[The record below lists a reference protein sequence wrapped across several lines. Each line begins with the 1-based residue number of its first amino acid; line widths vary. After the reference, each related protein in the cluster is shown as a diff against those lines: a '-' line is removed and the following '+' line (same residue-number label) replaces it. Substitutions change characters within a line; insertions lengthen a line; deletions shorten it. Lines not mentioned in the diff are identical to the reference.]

1 MNVVILGAGTVG
13 SSIAEMLCRHGHNV
27 SLVDASRGALND
39 AEEKLDVQ
47 TVCGSG
53 CDAVTLFQ
61 AGVQSAL
68 LCLAVTSQDE
78 INLVGASLAKA
89 MGARRTMARVFNPT
103 YRDLSTFDYPRHFN
117 IDRLLSLEHLTAL
130 ELARGIRMR
139 GMHAIENFM
148 RGEVEVQEIALES
161 NSRVVGQTLQ
171 ELKLSQGVRIGLISR
186 GRDDFIPQAS
196 DTLQADDL
204 VTLIGAREHIEG
216 SRNLFEHRLPKR
228 QNVIIAGGGEI
239 GYNLAVFLQEKHA
252 NVTLMEADADRC
264 QLLAERLRHTTVLHA
279 DVTRRSEME
288 EARVGK
294 ADVFVAATG
303 RDEDNIVCGVEA
315 RTLGCP
321 RILGV
326 VRRPD
331 YANVLEKLG
340 IDLAVSPRDVMAR
353 QVLAMVQTGPV
364 LLRSPLGDGDA
375 EILEIAVRKDSP
387 VSHAPLAE
395 LGLHNMLIA
404 AIERQSFVRVPRA
417 TDQLQAGD
425 TAVVLARK
433 ADVGEVITRFDSP
446 SN

>member
-13 SSIAEMLCRHGHNV
+13 SSIAEMLCRHKHNV
-27 SLVDASRGALND
+27 CVVDSSRQALSLV
-39 AEEKLDVQ
+39 EEKLDVQ

-61 AGVQSAL
+61 AGVQTSL

-78 INLVGASLAKA
+78 VNLVGASLAKA
-89 MGARRTMARVFNPT
+89 MGAKRTMARAFNPS
-103 YRDLSTFDYPRHFN
+103 YRDLSTFDYPRHFG

-139 GMHAIENFM
+139 GLHAIENFM
-148 RGEVEVQEIALES
+148 RGEIEVQEVALEA
-161 NSRVVGQTLQ
+161 NSRLVGQAVQNLN
-171 ELKLSQGVRIGLISR
+171 LPKGVRIGMVSR
-186 GRDDFIPQAS
+186 EAGEFIPTAA
-196 DTLQADDL
+196 DVLQAGDHL
-204 VTLIGAREHIEG
+204 VLLGARELIDDC
-216 SRNLFEHRLPKR
+216 RKLFESRLPRK

-239 GYNLAVFLQEKHA
+239 GYNLAVFLQQKHA
-252 NVTLMEADADRC
+252 NVTLMEADGERC
-264 QLLAERLRHTTVLHA
+264 RFLAARLSHTTVLHA

-315 RTLGCP
+315 RTLGCA

-364 LLRSPLGDGDA
+364 LLRSRIGDGET
-375 EILEIAVRKDSP
+375 EILEIAVRRGSA
-387 VSHAPLAE
+387 VSKAPLHG
-395 LGLHNMLIA
+395 LGLNHALIA
-404 AIERQSFVRVPRA
+404 AFEREQYVRVPRA
-417 TDQLQAGD
+417 EDQLQPGD
-425 TAVVLARK
+425 VAVVLVRK
-433 ADVGEVITRFDSP
+433 QHADSVIAQFDTP
-446 SN
+446 ND